1 MSNEIDLLCSGLHLM
16 DEAVHGKASRILL
29 TYYDPAQQKD
39 LGAVGY
45 CQGKQLLAPIPAEFL
60 PPDSI
65 PEEGDFFLVSV
76 PRAERQLHQKHEA
89 EPQVKDVYI
98 ALRFATHHLW
108 EKVQLNQEEKKAPG
122 ANPFQLLVTA
132 EEMIACCDSQGQ
144 VTLAQ
149 LKVMMDVGFSSLWE
163 QQSDFFIRAYGN
175 ELSGRWRCKRTVE
188 ATAVAWVAV
197 NIHELPSILSFLKKL
212 KLVADAK
219 TKLPS

>member
-132 EEMIACCDSQGQ
+132 EEMIACCDSQRQ
-144 VTLAQ
+144 ITLTP
-149 LKVMMDVGFSSLWE
+149 LK
-163 QQSDFFIRAYGN
+163 IIN
-175 ELSGRWRCKRTVE
+175 
-188 ATAVAWVAV
+188 
-197 NIHELPSILSFLKKL
+197 
-212 KLVADAK
+212 
-219 TKLPS
+219 